1 MTLTTWMNF
10 KNILFKEAG
19 TKEHILHDFIYTEY
33 LKKKICRGRK
43 YFSGSLGLGVGME
56 SD

>member
-19 TKEHILHDFIYTEY
+19 TKEHILHDFIYTKY

-43 YFSGSLGLGVGME
+43 HFSGSLGLGVGME